1 MGKHFLKSLTVKN
14 FRGIKTSKIDDFA
27 RVNLF
32 VGKNSCG
39 KTTVLES
46 LFLLAAIRDP
56 SRMINIQNSRGIY
69 LTEPRDLADFFFEQ
83 KHENNL
89 RLTGTHES
97 GKREL
102 TVNALYR
109 DSRASQADSQQEN
122 GSGNNHVLKVNNMDS
137 KTDDCLLGLGYTFSV
152 SCNGD
157 GGPDQHN
164 SKVVATWSDSP
175 AEKAR
180 FKPDIDKKYKEKYLS
195 SVAVI
200 RGSKDSY
207 EHLSVDRIGKMLQE
221 KRKDILLESLQKIDP
236 RIQDIQVSTAG
247 VVLADIG
254 AKSFIPLN
262 LLGDVLLHMFN
273 LVSHVDDTR
282 GGIILIIDEFGSG
295 FHVSCVEYIWKV
307 LIEQSRKYDIQ
318 VFTTTHSKDV
328 VESLAGLHEREPD
341 LFSEDGDDIACF
353 YLDKDGEN
361 QVRGYRFSPEDLKH
375 LMESDTDVRL

>member
-1 MGKHFLKSLTVKN
+1 MKKHFFRSLEIEN
-14 FRGIKTSKIDDFA
+14 FRGIRTSRIDNFA

-39 KTTVLES
+39 KTTILES

-56 SRMINIQNSRGIY
+56 SRMVNIQNSRGIY
-69 LTEPRDLADFFFEQ
+69 LAEPRDLADFFFEQ

-102 TVNALYR
+102 IINALYR
-109 DSRASQADSQQEN
+109 DSRASKTDSQQED
-122 GSGNNHVLKVNNMDS
+122 GSGSNHVLKVNMAS

-152 SCNGD
+152 SRNGVRD
-157 GGPDQHN
+157 PDKHN
-164 SKVVATWSDSP
+164 SKVVAAWSGSP
-175 AEKAR
+175 VERAK
-180 FKPDIDKKYKEKYLS
+180 FKTDIDGKYEEKSLS

-207 EHLSVDRIGKMLQE
+207 GHLPIDGIGKMLQE
-221 KRKDILLESLQKIDP
+221 KRKDVLLESLQKIDP
-236 RIQDIQVSTAG
+236 RIQDIQISTTR

-254 AKSFIPLN
+254 VKSFIPLN
-262 LLGDVLLHMFN
+262 LLGDGLLHMVN
-273 LVSHVDDTR
+273 LVSRVDDTR
-282 GGIILIIDEFGSG
+282 GGVLMIDEFGSG

-318 VFTTTHSKDV
+318 VFMTTHSKDV
-328 VESLAGLHEREPD
+328 IEGLASLYEQEPA
-341 LFSEDGDDIACF
+341 LFSENEDDVACF
-353 YLDKDGEN
+353 YLDKGGEN
-361 QVRGYRFSPEDLKH
+361 QLKGYRFSPEDLRH
-375 LMESDTDVRL
+375 LLQSDTDIRY

>member
-1 MGKHFLKSLTVKN
+1 MKKHFFRSLEIEN
-14 FRGIKTSKIDDFA
+14 FRGIRTSRIDNFA

-32 VGKNSCG
+32 VGENSCG
-39 KTTVLES
+39 KTTILES

-56 SRMINIQNSRGIY
+56 SRMVNIQNSRGIY

-102 TVNALYR
+102 TINALYR
-109 DSRASQADSQQEN
+109 DSRASRTDSQQEN
-122 GSGNNHVLKVNNMDS
+122 GSGNNHILKVNNMDS

-164 SKVVATWSDSP
+164 SKVVATWSGSP
-175 AEKAR
+175 VERAR
-180 FKPDIDKKYKEKYLS
+180 FETYIDEKYKEKSLN

-207 EHLSVDRIGKMLQE
+207 EHLPVDGIGKMLQE

-254 AKSFIPLN
+254 VKSFIPLN
-262 LLGDVLLHMFN
+262 LLGDGLLHMVN

-282 GGIILIIDEFGSG
+282 GGILMIDEFGSG

-307 LIEQSRKYDIQ
+307 LIEQSGKYDTQ
-318 VFTTTHSKDV
+318 VFMTTHSKDV
-328 VESLAGLHEREPD
+328 VEGLAGLHGREPD
-341 LFSEDGDDIACF
+341 LFSEDGDDVACF
-353 YLDKDGEN
+353 YLGKNSEGR
-361 QVRGYRFSPEDLKH
+361 VKGYRYSPEDIKQVLK
-375 LMESDTDVRL
+375 SDTDIRH